1 MRGSAIN
8 NGSTRTHHEVLKN
21 HAEHAVTFKTKSV
34 MICCKTLTR
43 EVTKDV
49 Q

>member
-8 NGSTRTHHEVLKN
+8 NGSTRTHHEVLKK
-21 HAEHAVTFKTKSV
+21 HAELAVAFKTKSV
-34 MICCKTLTR
+34 IICFMKLNR
-43 EVTKDV
+43 EVTKDM